1 MFNSVNKEED
11 QDIIIDE
18 SQVSMQEGSEE
29 PEGSVE
35 YDSDGAPVN
44 SDDELAAISSS
55 KRQKAQ
61 NVFRRSYKACLNC
74 RKRKIKCDLGDLSNP
89 SKPPCARCRREGK
102 QCVFV
107 ESKRGGVANVRA
119 GKEKKRKLE
128 SPSPPV
134 LMRNLL
140 GVPQPRDQHFK
151 QHQQPQPY
159 EPVPPSATPLS
170 APNSAPAP
178 GPPKTVPFTR
188 FQGAPRGQPLPQPL
202 PPQPSSVAHEPYR
215 QPTTFSTD
223 FDPEYPGFQ
232 GVQGEYKQGFA
243 GHQQQNQISGVPR
256 SMSDV
261 SQHQQQHVHGFY
273 QDPQQQQ
280 QHNVQQHHQQ
290 QQHQHLAHTVQQQQL
305 HQQQPQQTPQP
316 TQEPTGDEYIA
327 KKEMYN
333 TSDALDILAHA
344 ARSFPKIDSPATPN
358 AASPSPPSVRP
369 LASLGD
375 MELIRTRKI
384 LTEEEALNLI
394 DFFFHTMHPFYP
406 FIPKELHSG
415 SVLADYPIL
424 LAAILTIASRYHS
437 LPEPVVVHENPGNK
451 KKASR
456 AAQIHSKMWIYC
468 QQMISRSIWGEA
480 SSRSLGTVYA
490 FLLFS
495 EWNPRAIHW
504 RWFDY
509 ANPRFDTTDSEVYH
523 DVELSVGASPD
534 SARRNTPGSSGFS
547 IQNESD
553 CKEVDEK
560 GGLGASRRSDRL
572 AWMMIGTAIRLA
584 QEIDILETN
593 PKVFIATHLSELV
606 LAIRVGR
613 KSILARSVN
622 EITPSTLKFT
632 PFEAAKLGLLQIM
645 ALSHETLYMSRE
657 TTREMLKD
665 GKYLRFLA
673 LFTPHLQNWEE
684 KHFKNISL
692 PVDAPENDKLDALS
706 IKFDYYYTRLYIF
719 SLALFTAD
727 KQGLSV
733 EELIPQSRYVAMATD
748 AAREMLAVANSVHRM
763 EALKYA
769 PVRWV
774 VRIVH
779 ATVFL
784 FKALAVTSYITKYS
798 KQDII
803 SVIQEISVTLRDAS
817 PDDLHLASRYSGILM
832 HLCVDILAKEK
843 EANSTPASNAS
854 QPTPTDY
861 YQFHS
866 PSSATGHHHNV
877 VPPTRSHSLSGVAGA
892 HTPVAHG
899 SVHSSN
905 SNAAPTSSH
914 RKKKETEE
922 DPSQLLRDF
931 GFGLLDMDFD
941 FFTEGT
947 EGLGFVDPL
956 IEGIE
961 QHQQKMQKKN
971 GS

>member
-1 MFNSVNKEED
+1 MFNSVNKEEE
-11 QDIIIDE
+11 QEMLLDE

-29 PEGSVE
+29 PEAAG
-35 YDSDGAPVN
+35 YDSDGNPLN

-128 SPSPPV
+128 SPSPPIV
-134 LMRNLL
+134 VRNLL
-140 GVPQPRDQHFK
+140 GVPQARE
-151 QHQQPQPY
+151 QQRY
-159 EPVPPSATPLS
+159 EP
-170 APNSAPAP
+170 APAPVAATP

-188 FQGAPRGQPLPQPL
+188 FQQAPIGHPLPQPL
-202 PPQPSSVAHEPYR
+202 PPQAPVAHEPYR
-215 QPTTFSTD
+215 QPSSFASN

-232 GVQGEYKQGFA
+232 GVQGEYKQGY
-243 GHQQQNQISGVPR
+243 QQMP
-256 SMSDV
+256 
-261 SQHQQQHVHGFY
+261 QHVHGFY
-273 QDPQQQQ
+273 QDPHQQQQQQQQ
-280 QHNVQQHHQQ
+280 QHNAQHQQ
-290 QQHQHLAHTVQQQQL
+290 QQQQQHVQT
-305 HQQQPQQTPQP
+305 QPQETPQAQ
-316 TQEPTGDEYIA
+316 QEPTGDEYIA

-344 ARSFPKIDSPATPN
+344 ARSFPKIDSPATN

-384 LTEEEALNLI
+384 LTEDEALNLI

-415 SVLADYPIL
+415 PVLADYPIL

-509 ANPRFDTTDSEVYH
+509 ANPRFDTTESEVYH

-534 SARRNTPGSSGFS
+534 SARRNTPGSTGFS
-547 IQNESD
+547 VQNESD
-553 CKEVDEK
+553 CREVDEK

-622 EITPSTLKFT
+622 EITPASLKFT

-866 PSSATGHHHNV
+866 PSSASGHHPTT

-892 HTPVAHG
+892 HTPLAHG
-899 SVHSSN
+899 AVHN
-905 SNAAPTSSH
+905 PAVPTSTH

>member
-1 MFNSVNKEED
+1 MFNSVNKEEE
-11 QDIIIDE
+11 QDMIIDE
-18 SQVSMQEGSEE
+18 SRVSMQEGSEE
-29 PEGSVE
+29 PEGGGNVD
-35 YDSDGAPVN
+35 YDSDGQPIN

-134 LMRNLL
+134 VMRSLL
-140 GVPQPRDQHFK
+140 GVPQAREPPQQQQQQHF
-151 QHQQPQPY
+151 
-159 EPVPPSATPLS
+159 EPPSATPIT

-188 FQGAPRGQPLPQPL
+188 FQGAPRGHPL
-202 PPQPSSVAHEPYR
+202 PPPSAVPHEPYR
-215 QPTTFSTD
+215 QPTSFSTD
-223 FDPEYPGFQ
+223 FDPDYPGF
-232 GVQGEYKQGFA
+232 QGEYKQGY
-243 GHQQQNQISGVPR
+243 QQMR

-261 SQHQQQHVHGFY
+261 SQVHGFY
-273 QDPQQQQ
+273 QDPQQQRNQQQQ
-280 QHNVQQHHQQ
+280 QHQQQHQQ
-290 QQHQHLAHTVQQQQL
+290 QQHTQ
-305 HQQQPQQTPQP
+305 HQQQHQQQHLHQSVHPVQPVQHPPPAETPSH
-316 TQEPTGDEYIA
+316 ETGDEYIA

-358 AASPSPPSVRP
+358 VTSPSPPSVRP

-437 LPEPVVVHENPGNK
+437 LPEPVVVHENPGNQ

-534 SARRNTPGSSGFS
+534 SARRNTPGQSGFS
-547 IQNESD
+547 VQNESD
-553 CKEVDEK
+553 CKDVDEK

-606 LAIRVGR
+606 LAIRIGR

-622 EITPSTLKFT
+622 EITSSTLKFT

-684 KHFKNISL
+684 KHFKNITL

-843 EANSTPASNAS
+843 EAHSTPASNAS

-866 PSSATGHHHNV
+866 PSSTTGGAQHH
-877 VPPTRSHSLSGVAGA
+877 PPIPSTRSHSLSGVAGA
-892 HTPVAHG
+892 HTPIAHG
-899 SVHSSN
+899 SVQSGSSSN
-905 SNAAPTSSH
+905 AVPAVSH
-914 RKKKETEE
+914 RRKKETEE